1 MYRKENSY
9 GKTIGYN
16 KITTILFFSGILV
29 MCSLYTA
36 LPLTAT
42 FSKEFKVT
50 EGFAALNG
58 VVFSVMY
65 SISCLFYGTIS
76 EKFGR
81 IKTIVF
87 SLAGL
92 TIICLLIGFVNS
104 FTLLLLLRAFQGVLQ
119 HHFLRYP

>member
-1 MYRKENSY
+1 
-9 GKTIGYN
+9 
-16 KITTILFFSGILV
+16 

-36 LPLTAT
+36 LPLTT

-81 IKTIVF
+81 IKTIV
-87 SLAGL
+87 LAWL
-92 TIICLLIGFVNS
+92 VLSFV
-104 FTLLLLLRAFQGVLQ
+104 F
-119 HHFLRYP
+119 